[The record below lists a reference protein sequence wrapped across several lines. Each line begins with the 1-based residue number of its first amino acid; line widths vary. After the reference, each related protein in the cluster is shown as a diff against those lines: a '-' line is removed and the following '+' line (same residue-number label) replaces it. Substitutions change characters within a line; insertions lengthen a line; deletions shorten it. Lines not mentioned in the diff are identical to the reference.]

1 MKALLATVLMKI
13 VEKVGVL
20 AFNYISDLL
29 HDSSEK
35 KKVKGKLDHAIK
47 DNDRA
52 IVAKRIAD
60 ALK

>member
-1 MKALLATVLMKI
+1 MKI